1 MPNTNNDVI
10 IVPSGVQI
18 TKADATAITKQ
29 ARNETLV
36 KLAAVTG
43 VAALVGLATGY
54 LKIVRNGREVD

>member
-18 TKADATAITKQ
+18 TKADAAAITKQ